1 MTKSF
6 SFLYFLLTTP
16 LITLHA
22 ADYTTQYVNLQQQVN
37 AIVALTGYTLTPD
50 VTTGSISISN
60 DSAGNPD
67 LGMTSV
73 GGGFTLSN
81 SFPLY
86 LEGTAGV
93 SRYDPTFVLSDGQE
107 ERTVPVKWN
116 SISATLGIGW
126 DFYLTDYLIFRPIL
140 NGSIGSVA
148 SDASLLGSYLEYQ
161 TGSELDFLLDGQLNT
176 YGVGG
181 TLMLDVEDYTPDREI
196 DIELRYTDIALKS
209 YSDTSQVVEGNADA
223 TTLSLW
229 SRWRAPTG
237 LTLMDRPVR
246 YVLEAAHTQF
256 YGDLD
261 GALGFDALTS
271 VGLGFE
277 LDSSAYDIVVTRT
290 RLVFRYKFGN
300 NVEGTSVGLAI
311 SF

>member
-1 MTKSF
+1 MKTLPFLF
-6 SFLYFLLTTP
+6 SLLTIP
-16 LITLHA
+16 PITLHA
-22 ADYTTQYVNLQQQVN
+22 ADYTTRNINLQEQVN